1 MDIFSNPLSK
11 DQVQL
16 SNRRVTIIMPI
27 QRLAGDFMKDYI
39 FLSVG
44 RVGAAYKDVT
54 QPCYYLQIMNIET
67 IVFSLILVFLT
78 AISPLQLED

>member
-16 SNRRVTIIMPI
+16 TNRRVTIIMLI

-44 RVGAAYKDVT
+44 RVGAASKDVT
-54 QPCYYLQIMNIET
+54 QSCYYLQIMNIET